1 LLLSLHRGWHLIAK
15 LVHSRLHINTRSMI
29 PSAEETLAESRNFF
43 LPRAPTSANADANL
57 IKTTRLLQ
65 DAHAMRQLAQS
76 HDIDQFLNNPS
87 PVEATIDFAE
97 DITRSLGDALRS
109 TPLLMDTETPKRP
122 SRRPKRLSRQSTA
135 NSASSV
141 GGSSTRRK
149 SKRCYLCGVADS
161 PRWQESG
168 FGSRVFCNVCGLLH
182 SKRVV
187 RKPVVQFSLG
197 DAASTTDSAWS

>member
-1 LLLSLHRGWHLIAK
+1 
-15 LVHSRLHINTRSMI
+15 
-29 PSAEETLAESRNFF
+29 
-43 LPRAPTSANADANL
+43 
-57 IKTTRLLQ
+57 
-65 DAHAMRQLAQS
+65 MRQLAQS

-87 PVEATIDFAE
+87 PIDEATIDFAE
-97 DITRSLGDALRS
+97 DITKAFGDALRS
-109 TPLLMDTETPKRP
+109 TPLSTGTETPQRP
-122 SRRPKRLSRQSTA
+122 ARQPKRLSRQSTA

-141 GGSSTRRK
+141 GGSSARRR

-187 RKPVVQFSLG
+187 RKHAVQFSLG
-197 DAASTTDSAWS
+197 DTASTTDSAWS